1 MWFAADSG
9 RTTMNIHVVSNSA
22 DFFLDVFQAC
32 RSLAPHA
39 QVTHDSTDSWLSGN
53 LARIVGP
60 ALILVNQQD
69 ASALDLQPPDSSTSE
84 KPFALV
90 RAVCQNMGHEN
101 CLWERLSR
109 DSVMLRIQEIGQ
121 TMQHEPVIHEEILLQ
136 SDHLRLTQFRIPT
149 RCAFIPVIRDRLLKS
164 IQQFDLATDTAANH
178 FCMALEESLAN
189 AFYHGNLELCS
200 SLKEDG
206 SSKFVELAAQRET
219 ESPFQGRVI
228 SITELAGRFGL
239 WITIRDE
246 GRGFDVQAA
255 IERANDPESLLASG
269 RGLMMMQAFAD
280 ELFFNAAGNEVTL
293 VLYSRHETRES
304 PVTVTSID
312 GIPTLLTDKS
322 PIEG

>member
-1 MWFAADSG
+1 MWFSAESG
-9 RTTMNIHVVSNSA
+9 RTTMKIHVVSNTA

-32 RSLAPHA
+32 RSLTP
-39 QVTHDSTDSWLSGN
+39 QSKVTHDSVESWLAGN
-53 LARIVGP
+53 LARIAGP
-60 ALILVNQQD
+60 ALILVNARD
-69 ASALDLQPPDSSTSE
+69 ASLLDLQPPDPSTLQ

-90 RAVCQNMGHEN
+90 CAVCQNMGHEN
-101 CLWERLSR
+101 CLWEPLSR

-121 TMQHEPVIHEEILLQ
+121 TMQHEPVIHEETLVQ

-149 RCAFIPVIRDRLLKS
+149 RCALIPVIRDRLLKS
-164 IQQFDLATDTAANH
+164 VQQFDLATDTAANH

-219 ESPFQGRVI
+219 EAPFQTRLVN
-228 SITELAGRFGL
+228 ITELAGRFGL
-239 WITIRDE
+239 WITIKDE

-280 ELFFNAAGNEVTL
+280 ELFFNPAGNEVTL

-304 PVTVTSID
+304 PVSVASID
-312 GIPTLLTDKS
+312 GIPTLLADKS